1 VKIGLKLAPINV
13 DYDTLERAWIAG
25 AASDAFDS
33 IWSFDH
39 LYPSTGP
46 GPCLEGWTV
55 LAALAH
61 HARDKELG
69 HLVLAAPF
77 RHPAVLAKAGAVMDL
92 ATDGRF
98 VLGLGA
104 GHNFVEAQAFDLPLP
119 EPIGQRMKVL
129 EATLRSVRRLWGAPD
144 HAPDVPPVTGAS
156 LPFEQPA
163 GAVFEPAPRTPGGPR
178 MLIGTAGEQIGLRLV
193 ARYADAWNQSGADD
207 EAFARKRDIIA
218 ANCGAIGRDP
228 ASIELTCQMRI
239 AADGDGPAEALAAA
253 RRLAAAGC
261 THLILMAEASG
272 GAPAVAATEAL
283 ARRVRDAVG

>member
-1 VKIGLKLAPINV
+1 VRIGLKLAPINV
-13 DYDTLERAWIAG
+13 GYDTLERAWIAG
-25 AASDAFDS
+25 ATSDAFDS
-33 IWSFDH
+33 LWSFDH

-55 LAALAH
+55 LAVLAH

-77 RHPAVLAKAGAVMDL
+77 RQAAVLAKAAAVMDL
-92 ATDGRF
+92 ATAGRF

-119 EPIGQRMKVL
+119 EPIGKRMQVL
-129 EATLRSVRRLWGAPD
+129 EATLRSVRSLWGAPD
-144 HAPDVPPVTGAS
+144 HARDVPPVTGS
-156 LPFEQPA
+156 VLPFEQPP
-163 GAVFEPAPRTPGGPR
+163 GALFEPAPRTPGGPR
-178 MLIGTAGEQIGLRLV
+178 ILIGTAGERIGLRLV

-218 ANCGAIGRDP
+218 ANCAAIGRDP
-228 ASIELTCQMRI
+228 ASVELTCQARLS
-239 AADGDGPAEALAAA
+239 ADDDGATEAVAAA

-261 THLILMAEASG
+261 DHLILMADASQG
-272 GAPAVAATEAL
+272 PAAVAAVETL
-283 ARRVRDAVG
+283 ARRIRDAAG